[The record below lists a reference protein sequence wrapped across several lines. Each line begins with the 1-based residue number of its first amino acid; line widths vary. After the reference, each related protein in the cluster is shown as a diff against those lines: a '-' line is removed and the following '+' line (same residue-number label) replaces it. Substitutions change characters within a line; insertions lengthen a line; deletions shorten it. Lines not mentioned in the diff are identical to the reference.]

1 MIPQEA
7 LDVALGEIREVMV
20 QYTNC
25 ADPSESAALKE
36 RLRLVETQGQLES
49 SAAQMV
55 RASLARKVTEM
66 ERPLRQET
74 QPQDRLPIAAR
85 LGPAVECIAELETE
99 DHTNLIGESDDRI
112 HVSNRLGPLPM
123 NPPREIV
130 NSSPARTLKR
140 KPGRPPGRKTVASS
154 PNPLQGGGSRKRKT
168 QQIKPPNCRKK
179 LVVEEQGEGKATRQK
194 RAKGESSRAV
204 NVQDNTATS
213 SDNVPLTNMIPRI
226 SKRRMD
232 FRNPSSHVP

>member
-1 MIPQEA
+1 
-7 LDVALGEIREVMV
+7 MV

-25 ADPSESAALKE
+25 ADPSKSAARKE
-36 RLRLVETQGQLES
+36 RLRLAETQGQLES

-85 LGPAVECIAELETE
+85 
-99 DHTNLIGESDDRI
+99 DDRI

-140 KPGRPPGRKTVASS
+140 KPGRPPRRKTVASS
-154 PNPLQGGGSRKRKT
+154 PNPLQGGGSQKRK
-168 QQIKPPNCRKK
+168 
-179 LVVEEQGEGKATRQK
+179 
-194 RAKGESSRAV
+194 
-204 NVQDNTATS
+204 
-213 SDNVPLTNMIPRI
+213 
-226 SKRRMD
+226 
-232 FRNPSSHVP
+232 